1 MQGAESAAAEFVNQR
16 SPLLCDDFGGRSF
29 VTGKAGSGEQFFE
42 EGLDVGHCSIDD
54 WRFTIGDWAIYGVGV
69 GVSLGSGVL
78 VKVAVGEGVK
88 VKVAVEVK
96 VGVDVE
102 VGVYVGVLVNVGVR
116 VKVGVGVNVA
126 VGVDVSVLVGV

>member
-1 MQGAESAAAEFVNQR
+1 VAEFVNQR
-16 SPLLCDDFGGRSF
+16 SPLLCDDPSGRGF

-54 WRFTIGDWAIYGVGV
+54 LQLMIDECGVYGFVM

-78 VKVAVGEGVK
+78 EKVAVGEGVK
-88 VKVAVEVK
+88 VKVTVGVN

-102 VGVYVGVLVNVGVR
+102 VGMYVGVLVNVGVR
-116 VKVGVGVNVA
+116 V
-126 VGVDVSVLVGV
+126 